1 MRKQSL
7 SGTFQMMSIGMNQI
21 LRPGNRVQLFLRKP
35 TAQNADGLISI
46 DKKSLGLLDAGWYAI

>member
-1 MRKQSL
+1 
-7 SGTFQMMSIGMNQI
+7 MMSIGMNQI